1 MGFREA
7 DDAGQGKA
15 ADLAMAE
22 QAGQPGEEGRQEIAI
37 EDARQELAYRG
48 IDRNDIEDALVEF
61 EEWDESEA
69 IREILQRKY
78 AEAMR
83 QEKGRRRAFSAL
95 QQARRLRLHSG
106 GILPLRFRACNRKN

>member
-37 EDARQELAYRG
+37 EDARQELAYR
-48 IDRNDIEDALVEF
+48 
-61 EEWDESEA
+61 
-69 IREILQRKY
+69 
-78 AEAMR
+78 
-83 QEKGRRRAFSAL
+83 
-95 QQARRLRLHSG
+95 RLFFGAS
-106 GILPLRFRACNRKN
+106 